1 MRTQEPDLI
10 ARAFP
15 YAVSLDAIKV
25 ATSENF
31 SAKADFEFDRMSAR
45 PVRNRAMVRM
55 TCIDRAIINIYF
67 HEGACAARTVRARGH
82 GVHHQLFSQ
91 WLPGWRLPR
100 KLRLETLPAE
110 LERKLSAIGPY
121 YKRVRVNC
129 DVLLIED
136 ATRRVVDAMHNVYA
150 AEVQGAPR
158 REPACRAAA

>member
-1 MRTQEPDLI
+1 MRTQEPNRI
-10 ARAFP
+10 ACKFP
-15 YAVSLDAIKV
+15 YAVSSDAMKV
-25 ATSENF
+25 ATSDKL
-31 SAKADFEFDRMSAR
+31 SATADFEFDRM
-45 PVRNRAMVRM
+45 PVWPDRDGAMVRM

-67 HEGACAARTVRARGH
+67 HAGACAARTVRASGH
-82 GVHHQLFSQ
+82 RAHHQLFSQ

-121 YKRVRVNC
+121 YKRVRINC

-136 ATRRVVDAMHNVYA
+136 ATRRVVDVMHNVDA
-150 AEVQGAPR
+150 AEVPGAQR